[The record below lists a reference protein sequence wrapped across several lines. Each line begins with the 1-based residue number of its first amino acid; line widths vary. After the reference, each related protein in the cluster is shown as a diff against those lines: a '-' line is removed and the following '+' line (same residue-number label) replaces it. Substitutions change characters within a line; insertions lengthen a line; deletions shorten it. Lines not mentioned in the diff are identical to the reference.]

1 MARAKEQ
8 WEEEVSRL
16 KAMIEKWQRTL
27 EDIELKIQNPLGVSS
42 KEFSS
47 LISERS
53 NVIKMIHDLETR
65 IKERYNGK
73 VEQTKQ
79 NLYFGGTLNY

>member
-1 MARAKEQ
+1 MAKSKE

-27 EDIELKIQNPLGVSS
+27 EDIERKIQNPLGISS
-42 KEFSS
+42 QDFSS

-53 NVIKMIHDLETR
+53 NVIKIIHDMETR
-65 IKERYNGK
+65 VKERYNGEIK
-73 VEQTKQ
+73 QTKKE
-79 NLYFGGTLNY
+79 LFIGETLSY